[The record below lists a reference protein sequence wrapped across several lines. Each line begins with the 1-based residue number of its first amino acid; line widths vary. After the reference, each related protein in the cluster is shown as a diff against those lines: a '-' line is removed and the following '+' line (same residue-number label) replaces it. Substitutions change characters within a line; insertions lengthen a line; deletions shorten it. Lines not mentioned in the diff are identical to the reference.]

1 MKQKQISQALRFK
14 YYHQVDNLYH
24 GLLDDIAK
32 QDFGDGEIGRLAQK
46 VMLSR
51 QEALKH
57 LVSLDEMEAYYEQ
70 YPDEKNV

>member
-1 MKQKQISQALRFK
+1 MKQKQISQSLRFN
-14 YYHQVDNLYH
+14 YYHQVDKLYH
-24 GLLDDIAK
+24 QLLDDIAQ

-70 YPDEKNV
+70 YPDEENV